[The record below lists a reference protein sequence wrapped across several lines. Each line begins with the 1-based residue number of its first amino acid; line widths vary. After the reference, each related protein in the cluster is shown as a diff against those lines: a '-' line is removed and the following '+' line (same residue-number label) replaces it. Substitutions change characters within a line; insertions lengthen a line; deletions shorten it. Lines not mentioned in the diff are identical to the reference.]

1 MKIPLAL
8 QSQLMRPKGIQ
19 NLLRLNNPSSSL
31 LLQPRIRHNIRSLS
45 SVAASAKPASASSNK
60 QPTLP
65 TSDQLRIL
73 ALHSSIP
80 MVGFGFMDNLVMI
93 TAGDFIDATF
103 GVAFGLSTLAAAG
116 FGQCCSDVVGVTSG
130 GIVDATVSKLNLP
143 RHMLSPDQLDLGI
156 SRRWS
161 TLGACSGVLLGCL
174 LGMSCLFFMDTDRND
189 KARKAK
195 ELQSIFESVM
205 GDGAKT
211 FNAERT
217 TLFMLGEDNKE
228 LWSKVASGTAGIIK
242 CPADQGI
249 AGACVQSG
257 EVVNIADVYKDDRFN
272 QTVDKSTGF
281 VTRSIL
287 AHPIK
292 NADGVILGV
301 IEVCNKKN
309 EDGTP
314 GQFNEFDERLL
325 RMLSSHVSSF
335 ISIINDGND
344 G

>member
-1 MKIPLAL
+1 
-8 QSQLMRPKGIQ
+8 
-19 NLLRLNNPSSSL
+19 
-31 LLQPRIRHNIRSLS
+31 
-45 SVAASAKPASASSNK
+45 
-60 QPTLP
+60 
-65 TSDQLRIL
+65 
-73 ALHSSIP
+73 

-130 GIVDATVSKLNLP
+130 GIVDATVSKLGLP
-143 RHMLSPDQLDLGI
+143 THSLSPDQLDLGI

-161 TLGACSGVLLGCL
+161 TLGACSGVLVGCL
-174 LGMSCLFFMDTDRND
+174 LGMSCLFFMDTDRNE

-205 GDGAKT
+205 GDGANT
-211 FNAERT
+211 FHAERT
-217 TLFMLGEDNKE
+217 TLFMLDEEKKE
-228 LWSKVASGTAGIIK
+228 LWSKVATGTDGIIH
-242 CPADQGI
+242 CSADEGI
-249 AGACVQSG
+249 AGACVKSG
-257 EVVNIADVYKDDRFN
+257 KVINIPDVYKDDRFN

-292 NADGVILGV
+292 DAEGEILGI

-309 EDGTP
+309 DDGTP
-314 GQFNEFDERLL
+314 GHFTEFDERLL
-325 RMLSSHVSSF
+325 RMLASHVASF
-335 ISIINDGND
+335 ISIINND
-344 G
+344 DD